1 LTGVREQ
8 GDVFVIHKNRG
19 RKPVHALSHEVKER
33 VVNLKRSEKY
43 SQANFSHFQ
52 ELLEEHE
59 SIHLSKS
66 SVYRILVS
74 EGMESTKRHSRR
86 TLHKTRKRKPQR
98 GMLTVMDAS
107 PYRWFLNGM
116 ECSLHGVFGKIKIQR
131 VAKIKCNKKDE
142 KSHCQHP

>member
-1 LTGVREQ
+1 M
-8 GDVFVIHKNRG
+8 
-19 RKPVHALSHEVKER
+19 KER
-33 VVNLKRSEKY
+33 VVDLKRSERY

-66 SVYRILVS
+66 SVYRILTS
-74 EGMESTKRHSRR
+74 EGLSPKRYSRR
-86 TLHKTRKRKPQR
+86 TPHKRRKRKPRR

-116 ECSLHGVFGKIKIQR
+116 ECSLHGVIDDAGGEVLNLHFSSGVFRRIL
-131 VAKIKCNKKDE
+131 
-142 KSHCQHP
+142 